1 MQESH
6 TYYLLS
12 KYMDHTISTEELKT
26 LRLLVNL
33 SDDDELSLSLSHLWE
48 NGRPFEEVDER
59 IIRDMFSGIQNRTR
73 KERFVMV
80 FRKLARIAA
89 ILLIPLLSVLSGY
102 LYFNPVNQEEGIG
115 NLVVHA
121 DRGERSGVTLP
132 DGTQVK
138 LNAESSLSY
147 THDFGRELRQVNL
160 EGEAYFEVTKD
171 SNRPFYVITE
181 EVQVRVYGTEFNVNT
196 HQPGKVHTVLVD
208 GKVGI
213 KKRGTTGEITM
224 KPGELASFDRNAGT
238 FEVKEVDVRQYVVWK
253 DGYFTFEN
261 ESLEQ
266 ILNTLSLWYDVDV
279 FFQSESAKQLVFTGY
294 MKRYNDI
301 SKILNAITDV
311 VGVNFTINGKTI
323 IVSK

>member
-1 MQESH
+1 MCIPYKKDIMQESH

-59 IIRDMFSGIQNRTR
+59 IIRDMFSEIQNRTR

-89 ILLIPLLSVLSGY
+89 ILLIPLLSILSGY
-102 LYFNPVNQEEGIG
+102 LYFNPVDQKGSIG

-138 LNAESSLSY
+138 LNAESILSY

-160 EGEAYFEVTKD
+160 
-171 SNRPFYVITE
+171 
-181 EVQVRVYGTEFNVNT
+181 
-196 HQPGKVHTVLVD
+196 
-208 GKVGI
+208 
-213 KKRGTTGEITM
+213 
-224 KPGELASFDRNAGT
+224 
-238 FEVKEVDVRQYVVWK
+238 
-253 DGYFTFEN
+253 
-261 ESLEQ
+261 
-266 ILNTLSLWYDVDV
+266 
-279 FFQSESAKQLVFTGY
+279 
-294 MKRYNDI
+294 
-301 SKILNAITDV
+301 
-311 VGVNFTINGKTI
+311 
-323 IVSK
+323 

>member
-1 MQESH
+1 MCIPYKKDIMQESH

-160 EGEAYFEVTKD
+160 EGEAYFEVTRNEDK
-171 SNRPFYVITE
+171 PFVVHTKYLDI
-181 EVQVRVYGTEFNVNT
+181 EVLGTSFNVYSYERENVMEMALISGRIKIQT
-196 HQPGKVHTVLVD
+196 CSEPSRVNKESGIITVEKTDNRFETAWLRGDLVF
-208 GKVGI
+208 
-213 KKRGTTGEITM
+213 RSTTLSDV
-224 KPGELASFDRNAGT
+224 LAKLERRYGVNIHLNDSSLANDLFTGNFDSEYIV
-238 FEVKEVDVRQYVVWK
+238 EVMDLLERHYDFTYDVRG
-253 DGYFTFEN
+253 D
-261 ESLEQ
+261 
-266 ILNTLSLWYDVDV
+266 
-279 FFQSESAKQLVFTGY
+279 
-294 MKRYNDI
+294 DI
-301 SKILNAITDV
+301 FIHP
-311 VGVNFTINGKTI
+311 
-323 IVSK
+323 